1 MKQESKQTTEAGVI
15 KSGTSVLE
23 SGNLKKKENNFEKEN
38 SIVAN
43 VVNNLTCSMRFEGDL
58 NVDLNEITMN
68 MVPFPK
74 MHFLQSSLSPLYN
87 LINPKMLSR
96 NID

>member
-1 MKQESKQTTEAGVI
+1 M
-15 KSGTSVLE
+15 LE
-23 SGNLKKKENNFEKEN
+23 SGNAKRKENHFEKEN

-74 MHFLQSSLSPLYN
+74 MHFL
-87 LINPKMLSR
+87 
-96 NID
+96 

>member
-1 MKQESKQTTEAGVI
+1 MQRVDTQYAKMQSEKKAENVMKDGSSILETANSKKRER
-15 KSGTSVLE
+15 
-23 SGNLKKKENNFEKEN
+23 NFEKEN

-74 MHFLQSSLSPLYN
+74 MHFL
-87 LINPKMLSR
+87 
-96 NID
+96 

>member
-1 MKQESKQTTEAGVI
+1 MKQSQANEAGAI

-23 SGNLKKKENNFEKEN
+23 SGNQKKKENNFEKEN

-74 MHFLQSSLSPLYN
+74 MHFLQSSISPLYN
-87 LINPKMLSR
+87 LINPKMLPR

>member
-1 MKQESKQTTEAGVI
+1 MKQESKQDTGVI

-23 SGNLKKKENNFEKEN
+23 SGNVKKKENNFEKEN

-74 MHFLQSSLSPLYN
+74 MHFL
-87 LINPKMLSR
+87 
-96 NID
+96 

>member
-1 MKQESKQTTEAGVI
+1 MQQEKKEQAIKEGSSLLEAGNV
-15 KSGTSVLE
+15 
-23 SGNLKKKENNFEKEN
+23 KKKSNNFEKEN

-74 MHFLQSSLSPLYN
+74 MHFL
-87 LINPKMLSR
+87 
-96 NID
+96 